1 MSKKPYLN
9 VGCGS
14 KYHVD
19 WTNIDMK
26 SSSAHV
32 QAHNLLQGFPYRSDC
47 FEAVYHSQV
56 LEHFPREKAPGF
68 LGECLRVLKP
78 RGIIRVVVPD
88 LENIAK
94 EYLGHLAEN
103 LEHPSELARANYD
116 WIMLELYDQTVRD
129 RSGGRMAEFLS
140 QPGLVN
146 ESYVLTRSGRVARG
160 IIEKSR
166 SRLGVPEPAKRRRP
180 YILRTIKKI
189 RRYASRRFTG
199 HPLIQAVEIGRFR
212 LGGEI
217 HLWMYD
223 RFSLSELLKE
233 VGFEDIRVVSPYE
246 SSIPEWDKYEL
257 DVRDGNVCDP
267 CSLFME
273 AVKPP
278 VPA

>member
-26 SSSAHV
+26 SSSPYV
-32 QAHNLLQGFPYRSDC
+32 QAHNLLQGFPYPSDY

-56 LEHFPREKAPGF
+56 LEHLPREKAPGF

-78 RGIIRVVVPD
+78 HGIIRVVVPD

-116 WIMLELYDQTVRD
+116 WIMLELYDQTVRN

-146 ESYVLTRSGRVARG
+146 ESYVFTRSGRVARG
-160 IIEKSR
+160 IVERSR
-166 SRLGVPEPAKRRRP
+166 SRLCVQEPAKRRRP
-180 YILRTIKKI
+180 YISRTIKKI
-189 RRYASRRFTG
+189 RRYASRQLTG
-199 HPLIQAVEIGRFR
+199 HPLVQAVEIGRFR

-223 RFSLSELLKE
+223 RFSLS
-233 VGFEDIRVVSPYE
+233 
-246 SSIPEWDKYEL
+246 
-257 DVRDGNVCDP
+257 
-267 CSLFME
+267 
-273 AVKPP
+273 
-278 VPA
+278 

>member
-1 MSKKPYLN
+1 MSRRIILFVAFLTP
-9 VGCGS
+9 
-14 KYHVD
+14 
-19 WTNIDMK
+19 
-26 SSSAHV
+26 
-32 QAHNLLQGFPYRSDC
+32 PEC
-47 FEAVYHSQV
+47 FEVVYRSQV
-56 LEHFPREKAPGF
+56 LEHFPREKAPDF

-94 EYLGHLAEN
+94 EYLRHLAEN
-103 LEHPSELARANYD
+103 LESPSEVARANYD
-116 WIMLELYDQTVRD
+116 WNMLELYDQTVRN

-146 ESYVLTRSGRVARG
+146 ESYVFTRSGRVARG
-160 IIEKSR
+160 IVERSR
-166 SRLGVPEPAKRRRP
+166 SRPQVQAPSKRRRP
-180 YILRTIKKI
+180 YISRMIKKV
-189 RRYASRRFTG
+189 RRYASTQLSQ
-199 HPLIQAVEIGRFR
+199 HPLVQAVEIGRFR

-257 DVRDGNVCDP
+257 DVRDGMVCDP
-267 CSLFME
+267 GSLFME

-278 VPA
+278 RPT

>member
-146 ESYVLTRSGRVARG
+146 ESYVFTRSGRVARN

-166 SRLGVPEPAKRRRP
+166 SRLRVPETGEEASPLHLTDDQEDPTVRVQTVHRASFDSSGGDRPFQAWRRDP
-180 YILRTIKKI
+180 
-189 RRYASRRFTG
+189 
-199 HPLIQAVEIGRFR
+199 P
-212 LGGEI
+212 
-217 HLWMYD
+217 
-223 RFSLSELLKE
+223 
-233 VGFEDIRVVSPYE
+233 
-246 SSIPEWDKYEL
+246 L
-257 DVRDGNVCDP
+257 DVRPLLVVRASQGGR
-267 CSLFME
+267 L
-273 AVKPP
+273 
-278 VPA
+278 